1 MFFIIKYYLFIYLFI
16 MQIIVKLLE
25 YIYEEMKINNNN
37 LKDGKKQAKT
47 NIERIQD
54 EYNEVYNNK
63 LYIKI
68 LQITSSVFR
77 KKNIFNESRK
87 LFTEKGGTSVLLN
100 IPSVA
105 YDEIAS
111 TAIITIG
118 DLIKNSLYIKEYI
131 GN

>member
-1 MFFIIKYYLFIYLFI
+1 